1 MDNNT
6 SWANVKKN
14 YYLDHGTNQVPHVVR
29 NNLSFAGGQGDTFR
43 AGTIFTNNSWQ
54 VISSPGAGTNDL
66 LSVDVSAAMAP
77 RRDDGGLPDV
87 PFLRP
92 VPGRRLIDKGVY
104 RGETFQGVAPDIGA
118 FEAPEW

>member
-1 MDNNT
+1 
-6 SWANVKKN
+6 
-14 YYLDHGTNQVPHVVR
+14 
-29 NNLSFAGGQGDTFR
+29 
-43 AGTIFTNNSWQ
+43 
-54 VISSPGAGTNDL
+54 
-66 LSVDVSAAMAP
+66 
-77 RRDDGGLPDV
+77 LPDV